1 LLRRRPRLV
10 LVVPLAVAFLALSF
24 AAARFLTVEG
34 QERDAIAELLR
45 VQARGDAAAVAARLD
60 ACPAVCRTRLT
71 AFVPRL
77 KAAGTV
83 KIARL
88 DSGTSYSLGTDTG
101 WSRVVW
107 LVEPHGVPI
116 VQCVLVR
123 RQGSPLTG
131 RSVSLLRLGAPL
143 ADNEGS
149 C

>member
-10 LVVPLAVAFLALSF
+10 LVVPLVVVFLALSF
-24 AAARFLTVEG
+24 ATARFLTVEG
-34 QERDAIAELLR
+34 QERDAVTELLR
-45 VQARGDAAAVAARLD
+45 AEARGDAAAVADRLD
-60 ACPAVCRTRLT
+60 ACTGACRERVS

-77 KAAGTV
+77 RATGTV

-107 LVEPHGVPI
+107 LVEPDGIPV

-123 RQGSPLTG
+123 REGSPLTG